1 MLNENNAC
9 GVVYS
14 GRDTDCDLLSG
25 LCESGGMLD
34 LTAED
39 ARDMATRRN
48 LWAIRDRLNRLID
61 SL

>member
-1 MLNENNAC
+1 MKTDNNVC

-14 GRDTDCDLLSG
+14 SSYSDDHVASELNAI
-25 LCESGGMLD
+25 GGMLD